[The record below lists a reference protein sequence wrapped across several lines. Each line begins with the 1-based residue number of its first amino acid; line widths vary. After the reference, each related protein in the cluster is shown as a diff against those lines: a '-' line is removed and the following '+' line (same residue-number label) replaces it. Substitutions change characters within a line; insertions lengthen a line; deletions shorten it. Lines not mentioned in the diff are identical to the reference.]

1 MKITKLRNEVTKHHV
16 SLIMKKLFETLL
28 KLQEEIPF
36 NITINNK
43 NKTIVIQYG
52 TQAFSKLRYE
62 K

>member
-1 MKITKLRNEVTKHHV
+1 MR
-16 SLIMKKLFETLL
+16 KLFETLL

-52 TQAFSKLRYE
+52 TQAFSKLRHE